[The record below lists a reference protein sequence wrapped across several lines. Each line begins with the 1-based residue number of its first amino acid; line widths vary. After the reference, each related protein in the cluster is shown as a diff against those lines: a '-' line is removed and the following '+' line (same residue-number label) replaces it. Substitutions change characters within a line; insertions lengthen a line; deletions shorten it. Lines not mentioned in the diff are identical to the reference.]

1 MSVLH
6 NIHVLEGGEVV
17 GIQGTKLYSPYKK
30 IGVKSLVK
38 AMSVTKKTVDSMNGI
53 PSAIDFVIEYGDRM
67 KETDRESAENEWIE
81 TFRNRPPFLF
91 VHPLLFTFFGGD
103 TKVNTKDTFTR
114 IIELLTHPKHGVG
127 PLAQATELLQFI
139 WAAENGFMKPVS
151 LTEVPES
158 DELETIQSISTANFQ
173 RAELDKIN
181 GQKHGE
187 LDIGP
192 EEEKEKEE

>member
-17 GIQGTKLYSPYKK
+17 GIQGTKLYSPYKE

-103 TKVNTKDTFTR
+103 TKVNIKDASKSYPGQTTMEKKTR
-114 IIELLTHPKHGVG
+114 INADARALTSNRT
-127 PLAQATELLQFI
+127 LI
-139 WAAENGFMKPVS
+139 
-151 LTEVPES
+151 
-158 DELETIQSISTANFQ
+158 
-173 RAELDKIN
+173 
-181 GQKHGE
+181 
-187 LDIGP
+187 
-192 EEEKEKEE
+192 